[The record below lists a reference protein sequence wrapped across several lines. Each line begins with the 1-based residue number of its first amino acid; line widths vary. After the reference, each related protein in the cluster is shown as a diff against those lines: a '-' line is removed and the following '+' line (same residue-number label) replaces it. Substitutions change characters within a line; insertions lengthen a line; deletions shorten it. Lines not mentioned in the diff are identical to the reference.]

1 MAAAAEASN
10 LVSQQHSAP
19 TCDQAA
25 PTSSGSSDPAPSVK
39 AAVPDCVLR
48 AIYPERYAAEPNSQS
63 RFPASMCQ
71 AEAYAQSLQNAHDI
85 KKATYQDIIWPML
98 QEQRE
103 NGITASPGEMGST

>member
-1 MAAAAEASN
+1 MVERPAMAAAAEASN

-63 RFPASMCQ
+63 K

-103 NGITASPGEMGST
+103 KGITASPGEMGST

>member
-1 MAAAAEASN
+1 MVERPAMAAAAEASN

-63 RFPASMCQ
+63 RFPASMC
-71 AEAYAQSLQNAHDI
+71 EWIIHRNALALPAALI
-85 KKATYQDIIWPML
+85 QP
-98 QEQRE
+98 R
-103 NGITASPGEMGST
+103 GSTQIDML

>member
-1 MAAAAEASN
+1 MVY
-10 LVSQQHSAP
+10 L
-19 TCDQAA
+19 
-25 PTSSGSSDPAPSVK
+25 GK
-39 AAVPDCVLR
+39 
-48 AIYPERYAAEPNSQS
+48 
-63 RFPASMCQ
+63 